1 MQESKGT
8 WGGNVLYFTLS
19 GAMTRLLKY
28 AKLCLHS
35 IIPRETTKKLHT
47 VKSTIDKSQR
57 ELKKNQVTLW
67 IIGKED
73 RKW

>member
-1 MQESKGT
+1 
-8 WGGNVLYFTLS
+8 
-19 GAMTRLLKY
+19 MTRLLKY

-73 RKW
+73 RK